1 MTPHKGMKNNARET
15 DVRQAGIGLF
25 WISEVDA
32 ACSECYAETA
42 VRAGGRGGG
51 TPQSIRGAEVTTMKY
66 FTREFIDRMH
76 NSITGLKADPRARE
90 FDEAFYQEMYGRAL
104 QKRLEQQR
112 RMRLAQDQDP
122 VESATR
128 RLKPLVDAGVMEP
141 SEFKEHIKRL
151 KDVRKITKEVSKA
164 HPFPP
169 FDEEKI
175 TENFNKGL
183 ESTLKYYREK
193 LPEEI
198 YRLVADPRV
207 LALGIAS
214 PEVKWAAEADK
225 RFVDAAFQ
233 AAQAGEAGVPERI
246 VRLLRSHD
254 ARVERAVRRGDAL
267 TLRFGKD
274 SNYYRVR
281 RVRFSGCEFLK
292 WNDPTGW
299 YWGYQELERLPDG
312 RYLVGVLLQEAGGGL
327 MELELTARDIEIDS
341 STTLEDI
348 KLKEERIQHLLD
360 IGVLRKATEE
370 DF

>member
-1 MTPHKGMKNNARET
+1 MKNNARET

-51 TPQSIRGAEVTTMKY
+51 TPQSSRGAEVTTMKY

-169 FDEEKI
+169 FDEAKI
-175 TENFNKGL
+175 TEDFDKGL
-183 ESTLKYYREK
+183 ESTQAYYREK
-193 LPEEI
+193 LPEEV
-198 YRLVADPRV
+198 YRRVADPRV
-207 LALGIAS
+207 LALHIVS
-214 PEVKWAAEADK
+214 PEVKWEAEANN

-233 AAQAGEAGVPERI
+233 AAIASEAGVPERI
-246 VRLLRSHD
+246 VRFLNLHD
-254 ARVERAVRRGDAL
+254 TRVERAVRSGDVL
-267 TLRFGKD
+267 TLRFGKSSD
-274 SNYYRVR
+274 NFYRVR
-281 RVRFSGCEFLK
+281 RIRFSGCEFLK
-292 WNDPTGW
+292 WSDPTGW
-299 YWGYQELERLPDG
+299 YWAYQELERLTDG
-312 RYLVGVLLQEAGGGL
+312 RYSVGVLLQEASGGL

-348 KLKEERIQHLLD
+348 KLKEERLQHLFD